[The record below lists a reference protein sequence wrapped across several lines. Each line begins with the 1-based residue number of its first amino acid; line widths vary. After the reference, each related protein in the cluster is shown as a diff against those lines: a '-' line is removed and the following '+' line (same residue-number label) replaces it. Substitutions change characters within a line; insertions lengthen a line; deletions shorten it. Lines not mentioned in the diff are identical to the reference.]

1 MMNAKE
7 LIELNNRKRNELTK
21 ENEEYYGNMLVY
33 IRASLAV
40 SEQQSEEL
48 LMELLDHIIEAQKE
62 GKRAG
67 DIFGENPSA
76 YCDEMIKQL
85 PKEPGK
91 STAYFIVFLL
101 VKLAGLIAIVNGIGD
116 IIIHYFKNSDQTVYV
131 GTAIV
136 TFIIVACI
144 IFLDVV
150 LILKWLQQSIY
161 KVSNKVK
168 DFVLLSFIMT
178 LSIFGMIFLPRL
190 IPNFGYVIEVGGLV
204 YLIIGVATLSISKWL
219 DRKYCI
225 TK

>member
-1 MMNAKE
+1 MNAKE
-7 LIELNNRKRNELTK
+7 LIQLNNKKRKLLTK

-33 IRASLAV
+33 IRTNIAI

-62 GKRAG
+62 GKRAEEV
-67 DIFGENPSA
+67 FGGNPSA

-85 PKEPGK
+85 PNEPGK
-91 STAYFIVFLL
+91 STVFFIGFLL
-101 VKLAGLIAIVNGIGD
+101 FQLAGLLAVINGIGD
-116 IIIHYFKNSDQTVYV
+116 IIIHYVKDSNQTVYI

-136 TFIIVACI
+136 TFFITAVI
-144 IFLDVV
+144 IFIDVF

-168 DFVLLSFIMT
+168 GFVFLSFIMIIS
-178 LSIFGMIFLPRL
+178 LLGMVFLPRL
-190 IPNFGYVIEVGGLV
+190 IPPFGYAIEVGGFV
-204 YLIIGVATLSISKWL
+204 YLIVGIVTLIILKL
-219 DRKYCI
+219 MDRKFRI